1 MRALF
6 GSIALI
12 AALPFAAAAQTTPWG
27 DPDLQG
33 VWSNQTPIPLER
45 PAPLGDKRVF
55 TQAEAA
61 EVEKNSLASILKVVA
76 GGIPTS
82 GELNE
87 VWLETAKGKVGRNL
101 STSLIIDPPDGKIPY
116 TKEGKVRW
124 DDTPS
129 LQRELGGGRPLTANE
144 PRDRTLDERCIA
156 TGGLFVP
163 NPFYNN
169 YHQIVQA
176 PGYVV
181 LLTEMMH
188 EHRVVPLDRR
198 PRVGTNIR
206 QWGGD
211 SRGWWEGKTLVVE
224 TTNFNDQ
231 RLFYGA
237 TNALK
242 FVERFT
248 RLDNDTLSY
257 QLTVTDPN
265 TFSRPWTL
273 ENNFWR
279 SDEGIFEV
287 ACHEG
292 NYGLANILSGAR
304 AEERK

>member
-1 MRALF
+1 MRACLV
-6 GSIALI
+6 SLALV
-12 AALPFAAAAQTTPWG
+12 ALLPIGAAAQTTPWG

-33 VWSNQTPIPLER
+33 IWSNQTPVPLER
-45 PAPLGDKRVF
+45 PAPFANKPTF
-55 TQAEAA
+55 TKQEAA
-61 EVEKNSLASILKVVA
+61 EVEKNSLASILKLVA

-82 GELNE
+82 GELDGI
-87 VWLETAKGKVGRNL
+87 WLETAKGKVGRNL
-101 STSLIIDPPDGKIPY
+101 ATSLIIDPPDGKIPY
-116 TKEGKVRW
+116 TKEGRVRW

-129 LQRELGGGRPLTANE
+129 LQRELSGGRPLTANA
-144 PRDRTLDERCIA
+144 PADRTLDERCIA
-156 TGGLFVP
+156 TGGIFVP

-176 PGYVV
+176 PGYLV

-188 EHRVVPLDRR
+188 EVRVIPLDRR
-198 PRVGTNIR
+198 PRLGTNIR
-206 QWGGD
+206 QWSGD

-224 TTNFNDQ
+224 TTNFNDK

-237 TNALK
+237 TSALK
-242 FVERFT
+242 FTERFT
-248 RLDNDTLSY
+248 RADNDTIVY

-273 ENNFWR
+273 ESNLWR
-279 SDEGIFEV
+279 TDEGIYEV

-304 AEERK
+304 AEETK

>member
-1 MRALF
+1 MRALVLSLAVLAMPI
-6 GSIALI
+6 GAG
-12 AALPFAAAAQTTPWG
+12 AQTTPWG

-33 VWSNQTPIPLER
+33 IWSNQTPIPLER

-55 TQAEAA
+55 TKAEAA
-61 EVEKNSLASILKVVA
+61 DVEKNSLASILKVVA

-156 TGGLFVP
+156 T
-163 NPFYNN
+163 
-169 YHQIVQA
+169 
-176 PGYVV
+176 
-181 LLTEMMH
+181 
-188 EHRVVPLDRR
+188 
-198 PRVGTNIR
+198 
-206 QWGGD
+206 
-211 SRGWWEGKTLVVE
+211 
-224 TTNFNDQ
+224 
-231 RLFYGA
+231 A
-237 TNALK
+237 TH
-242 FVERFT
+242 
-248 RLDNDTLSY
+248 
-257 QLTVTDPN
+257 PN

-304 AEERK
+304 AQEKK